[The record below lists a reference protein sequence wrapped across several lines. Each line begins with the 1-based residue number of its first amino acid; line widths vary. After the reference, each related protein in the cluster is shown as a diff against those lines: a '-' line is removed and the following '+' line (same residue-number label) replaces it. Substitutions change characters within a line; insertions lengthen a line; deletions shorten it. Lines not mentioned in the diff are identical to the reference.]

1 MCCGWERHSAATCP
15 VSLNPGAIHEGRF
28 SHLARRCTV
37 GAATLL
43 LLACADQS
51 AENPVGPRSIAP
63 TQSLSSQSANQ
74 AESTGFVLVERNG
87 KLKKYRIKVNKK
99 EKRIEFSS
107 TATCDPETDTS
118 CEEVCEPTMET
129 CDPCEYDPLSCDTV
143 EQIDEV
149 VTGRGLF
156 GNVQD
161 ASSLPAAEC
170 PARVSGGFWV
180 GWRGHDF
187 IIWGD
192 WIRQTSLRSWPWG
205 TAEYAIPA
213 GPHESKDGR
222 AIIYSG
228 VVVGRC
234 FGGPN
239 RYGEWEGI
247 IVVDWARGDAK
258 ELPAS
263 SGSGGGTFAANPGG
277 WMSTGDEEADVVV
290 RRFLETGVC
299 SEGWVIIVD
308 DVRVC

>member
-1 MCCGWERHSAATCP
+1 MKIVHT
-15 VSLNPGAIHEGRF
+15 V
-28 SHLARRCTV
+28 ARRCAV

-43 LLACADQS
+43 LVACADQS
-51 AENPVGPRSIAP
+51 AENPVGPRIVP
-63 TQSLSSQSANQ
+63 TPSVSSQSPNPAQN
-74 AESTGFVLVERNG
+74 AGFVLVEKNG

-99 EKRIEFSS
+99 EKRIEFAS
-107 TATCDPETDTS
+107 TATCDPETDTN
-118 CEEVCEPTMET
+118 CEQVCDSTMET

-143 EQIDEV
+143 EQIDEA
-149 VTGRGLF
+149 VTGQGVF
-156 GNVQD
+156 GDVQD
-161 ASSLPAAEC
+161 ASALPAAEC
-170 PARVSGGFWV
+170 PAKVSGGFWV

-213 GPHESKDGR
+213 GPHESKDGK

-263 SGSGGGTFAANPGG
+263 PSGGGGTFTANPGG
-277 WMSTGDEEADVVV
+277 WGSTGDKEADAVIKH
-290 RRFLETGVC
+290 FLETGEC

-308 DVRVC
+308 GVRVC